1 MDEVTKKLLSGHTRI
16 EQIPEIPARTV
27 RIFLNF
33 AAEDSVTERN
43 AIAEKVYPELRDYCR
58 QKYGVEFQLVDLDWG
73 SDPNCVNLDQTFYDF
88 RLRELR
94 RCQILSA
101 GPSFLAF
108 IGQRYGKA
116 CLQSSIP
123 AEEFELLRMWLHNQK
138 SRDTR
143 TAPLLDDWYTKDY
156 NSLPP
161 VYFLKDAGKGIPAL
175 FSKDHSE
182 FNEGLEKW
190 REIEEEMMRLLHK
203 AADACYLQ
211 GLIDE
216 GIKQKYVL
224 SATDNLMVMGI
235 DELSSPQNRCLI
247 AFREIA
253 DLKNYVDDP
262 LAKKYADIYYNERT
276 EQFEIDPVSTHLI
289 KTMSERCTKLV
300 TAKNTTFYSV
310 LWRYDD
316 VISPKHH
323 KEYLTNLCSDLS
335 SALKELIDR
344 EVPKVVV
351 DEKDE
356 LYDECHQHWLRCKHI
371 SADFFG
377 RDLEYGKL
385 VEYLRGETNQPMV
398 IHGPAGVG
406 KTSLMSKVAS
416 QVHDIMAADNICIIK
431 YVGYTPKSTDIRNL
445 LTSVCTQIL
454 VGLKRDHAS
463 VTRDFKELQ
472 KFFLSLLQSIP
483 ENKTLVLFFDAIERI
498 LPDHNAHL
506 LTWLPQSLKSNVKIV
521 LSVNTGDNAIAQK
534 LCNDGTKSS
543 QYYVDLKPLSVT
555 EADGLLCYYLSRY
568 GRTLSKQQRSAFT
581 NIFQKCS
588 QPLFVSLCAEKCKC
602 IHSSDSIDTAD
613 FCTNFD
619 DAISA
624 MFTALEKMHGY
635 ELVSR
640 SMSYLVG
647 SVTGLSDCEMEDL
660 LSLDDSV
667 TSTVYTNHK
676 PSLWRIPHS
685 KWLRLKD
692 DIDRF
697 LVQREV
703 DGVTVYRW
711 KDEQFD
717 QNVKARYLSD
727 ESKSKEIYSLIAD
740 YYLGIWHGKPKPLSN
755 NGKQTKSQSFDRQV
769 PSQPL
774 TFDCNGQV
782 RFNRRKYDQ
791 VPRHLYNA
799 ERLEELN
806 RLVLF
811 NYEWIYNKIKALSL
825 QHIIA
830 DFALNPSNE
839 ASLVEEALRVAEQ
852 VIEKDIDNMASEIS
866 GHLLPYYQ
874 SHPNIR
880 ALVHQCDTAGLKQCA
895 LIPNFPYL
903 QIPGSSLQFA
913 LQCCAP
919 MEYFSLI
926 GDERLLLTKER
937 ESSFVHIFDVVLG
950 EKKSS
955 VFASN
960 GALYVTPNG
969 RYFIIV
975 DHVTEKAVKVHNAD
989 SGAYIGQLI
998 VLNHIELKPKEKY
1011 KLGSICLT
1019 NDRVCAIVSTDISY
1033 LCIANIETCQFLQII
1048 GLDGKC
1054 DVCTISHDGKY
1065 VFCNSNEFLFTYN
1078 LYTLELLSTFSIGF
1092 RPSCIIVSKDG
1103 LRAYLTNNIETKL
1116 MILHLNHGKVEMAY
1130 KSVLDKY
1137 MPEDT
1142 IMDLR
1147 VSPKDDM
1154 VLVRGLN
1161 NIVVYNRSKEKVL
1174 ASFKR
1179 PVDVPKEFKLP
1190 RSHYIDLFFTNA
1202 EFTHGGKF
1210 VIATIFRNI
1219 YLWNVATNELVTTIQ
1234 APVGIVKEM
1243 LYSPKRSLLITHIEH
1258 CHEIQVWNLDDAVK
1272 PVNLLDKLTGPIS
1285 DIQLTQDGETA
1296 YVMCKGSDEI
1306 GVIEMRSGIMVD
1318 LLTHESPVVNF
1329 AITPSGDYALVS
1341 LEPKKK
1347 DICTKL
1353 WNLQERQVIK
1363 EFGNASGYCIS
1374 PHKSNF
1380 ILFVSQQEV
1389 AFKAPYFITMF
1400 QMSDGEVEEFTHPLA
1415 LRFVL
1420 EKPFLTSNDKYLIV
1434 LTAHEYHES
1443 RDEYETPTICT
1454 FSMDEEM
1461 KVSYFTP
1468 DSFRDS
1474 ILIDSIVDMQPCFDN
1489 PYTIAVMYR
1498 SKEIL
1503 DYNDNSPFGGLGGG
1517 ARYGFMI
1524 LDICSGSVVTICDPF
1539 LVPSFK
1545 LKRKLLF
1552 DESYSFCLDDQS
1564 NVFDLREGCYIGQ
1577 LPKQNSP
1584 PRVIA
1589 LNGTVVIYYDR
1600 SVLSAYRLSSGEII
1614 AHCDVHSNIC
1624 CLKLSRDQR
1633 TLVVGCED
1641 GSIASY
1647 VLIDPRVEDPD
1658 TVLEHL
1664 GSRQLTE
1671 PKIVSGRRSS
1681 IPWDKVEEGG
1691 SAPQSRPVSAI
1702 ATDKTDKIILKE
1714 IEPAP
1719 AFRPSSDTLMYLSTK
1734 SKACSIM

>member
-1 MDEVTKKLLSGHTRI
+1 MHDLL
-16 EQIPEIPARTV
+16 A
-27 RIFLNF
+27 
-33 AAEDSVTERN
+33 
-43 AIAEKVYPELRDYCR
+43 
-58 QKYGVEFQLVDLDWG
+58 
-73 SDPNCVNLDQTFYDF
+73 
-88 RLRELR
+88 
-94 RCQILSA
+94 
-101 GPSFLAF
+101 
-108 IGQRYGKA
+108 
-116 CLQSSIP
+116 
-123 AEEFELLRMWLHNQK
+123 
-138 SRDTR
+138 
-143 TAPLLDDWYTKDY
+143 
-156 NSLPP
+156 
-161 VYFLKDAGKGIPAL
+161 
-175 FSKDHSE
+175 
-182 FNEGLEKW
+182 
-190 REIEEEMMRLLHK
+190 
-203 AADACYLQ
+203 
-211 GLIDE
+211 
-216 GIKQKYVL
+216 
-224 SATDNLMVMGI
+224 
-235 DELSSPQNRCLI
+235 
-247 AFREIA
+247 
-253 DLKNYVDDP
+253 
-262 LAKKYADIYYNERT
+262 
-276 EQFEIDPVSTHLI
+276 
-289 KTMSERCTKLV
+289 
-300 TAKNTTFYSV
+300 
-310 LWRYDD
+310 
-316 VISPKHH
+316 
-323 KEYLTNLCSDLS
+323 
-335 SALKELIDR
+335 
-344 EVPKVVV
+344 
-351 DEKDE
+351 DEK
-356 LYDECHQHWLRCKHI
+356 
-371 SADFFG
+371 
-377 RDLEYGKL
+377 
-385 VEYLRGETNQPMV
+385 
-398 IHGPAGVG
+398 
-406 KTSLMSKVAS
+406 
-416 QVHDIMAADNICIIK
+416 ICLIK
-431 YVGYTPKSTDIRNL
+431 YVGYTPKSADIRNL
-445 LTSVCTQIL
+445 LTSLCTQIL
-454 VGLKRDHAS
+454 VGLDREHAS
-463 VTRDFKELQ
+463 VSREFKELQ
-472 KFFLSLLQSIP
+472 KLFLSLLQSVP
-483 ENKTLVLFFDAIERI
+483 ENKTLVLFIDAIEQM

-506 LTWLPQSLKSNVKIV
+506 LTWLPQTLKPNVKIIV
-521 LSVNTGDNAIAQK
+521 SVSSGDSAIAQK
-534 LCNDGTKSS
+534 LCNDGDKNT
-543 QYYVDLKPLSVT
+543 QYYVHLKPLSVT

-568 GRTLSKQQRSAFT
+568 GRTLSNQQRSAFT
-581 NIFQKCS
+581 NVFQKCS

-602 IHSSDSIDTAD
+602 IHSYDSIDTA
-613 FCTNFD
+613 NFSTGSEE
-619 DAISA
+619 AISA
-624 MFTALEKMHGY
+624 MFNDLEKKHGY

-647 SVTGLSDCEMEDL
+647 SVTGLSDSEMEDL
-660 LSLDDSV
+660 LSLDDFV
-667 TSTVYTNHK
+667 TSSVYTDHK
-676 PSLWRIPHS
+676 SSVLRVPQS

-692 DIDRF
+692 DIDRY

-711 KDEQFD
+711 KDDQFD
-717 QNVKARYLSD
+717 LNIRTRYLQD

-740 YYLGIWHGKPKPLSN
+740 YYLGVWHGKPKPMSN
-755 NGKQTKSQSFDRQV
+755 SEKQANNSGFDRQV

-774 TFDCNGQV
+774 TFDNEGQV

-791 VPRHLYNA
+791 LPRHLYNA
-799 ERLEELN
+799 ERLGELN

-903 QIPGSSLQFA
+903 QVPGSSLQFA
-913 LQCCAP
+913 IHCDAP

-926 GDERLLLTKER
+926 SEERLLLTKER
-937 ESSFVHIFDVVLG
+937 ESSFVYIFDIVLG
-950 EKKSS
+950 ERKSN

-975 DHVTEKAVKVHNAD
+975 DHVTEKAIKVHNAD
-989 SGAYIGQLI
+989 TGAYVGQLI

-1033 LCIANIETCQFLQII
+1033 LCIASIETCQFLQII

-1065 VFCNSNEFLFTYN
+1065 VFCNSNEFLFAYN
-1078 LYTLELLSTFSIGF
+1078 LYTLEHLSTFSIGF
-1092 RPSCIIVSKDG
+1092 RPSCIVVSKDG
-1103 LRAYLTNNIETKL
+1103 LRAYLTNNTETKL

-1137 MPEDT
+1137 MPDDT

-1147 VSPKDDM
+1147 ISPKDDM

-1161 NIVVYNRSKEKVL
+1161 NVIVYNRTKERVIS
-1174 ASFKR
+1174 SFVR
-1179 PVDVPKEFKLP
+1179 PVNVPKEFKLP
-1190 RSHYIDLFFTNA
+1190 KSHYIDLFFTNA

-1210 VIATIFRNI
+1210 VIATLFRNI
-1219 YLWNVATNELVTTIQ
+1219 YLWDVTTGELVTTIQ

-1243 LYSPKRSLLITHIEH
+1243 IYSPKRSLLITHIEH
-1258 CHEIQVWNLDDAVK
+1258 CREFQVWNLDEAVK
-1272 PVNLLDKLTGPIS
+1272 PVNMLDKLSGAIS
-1285 DIQLTQDGETA
+1285 DIQLTHVGETA
-1296 YVMCKGSDEI
+1296 YVVCKRSDEI

-1318 LLTHESPVVNF
+1318 LLTHDSPVVSF

-1347 DICTKL
+1347 DINTKL
-1353 WNLQERQVIK
+1353 WNLQERRVIR

-1374 PHKSNF
+1374 PHQGNF

-1400 QMSDGEVEEFTHPLA
+1400 HMSDGEVSEFTHPLA

-1443 RDEYETPTICT
+1443 RAEYETPTICT

-1474 ILIDSIVDMQPCFDN
+1474 ILIDAIVDMQPCLDN
-1489 PYTIAVMYR
+1489 PYTIAVMYK
-1498 SKEIL
+1498 SKEML
-1503 DYNDNSPFGGLGGG
+1503 DYNDNSPFDGLGGG
-1517 ARYGFMI
+1517 SRYGFMI

-1545 LKRKLLF
+1545 LKQKLLF
-1552 DESYSFCLDDQS
+1552 DAGYSFCLDDQS
-1564 NVFDLREGCYIGQ
+1564 NIFDIREGCYVGQ
-1577 LPKQNSP
+1577 LQKQNSP

-1589 LNGTVVIYYDR
+1589 LNGAVVVYYDG
-1600 SVLSAYRLSSGEII
+1600 SVLSAYRLGSGEII
-1614 AHCDVHSNIC
+1614 ASCDVHSNIC
-1624 CLKLSRDQR
+1624 CLHLSRDER

-1641 GSIASY
+1641 GAIASY
-1647 VLIDPRVEDPD
+1647 VLIDPKTEDPNS
-1658 TVLEHL
+1658 VLSQL
-1664 GSRQLTE
+1664 GSRQLAA
-1671 PKIVSGRRSS
+1671 PKIVSGRRNS

-1691 SAPQSRPVSAI
+1691 SAPQSRPVSAV
-1702 ATDKTDKIILKE
+1702 ANEKTDKIILKH

-1719 AFRPSSDTLMYLSTK
+1719 AFRPSSDTLIYLNTK